1 MRKCLIFL
9 FLAVSMAF
17 SEDNCKLDLRLQIS
31 FRNTSIWYNGE
42 NTFPFTFA
50 TTIADTISET
60 LPDGYKCFKQMMS
73 GETSFIDSN
82 ILIYYPHRTEKMIYL
97 FSVPMATH
105 GLGDAFKEEFLH
117 WQQCGM
123 LDMTYEEAD
132 SLIEPMAQALNNY
145 LTDPV
150 WTTEG
155 FFETLGLRASDA
167 AYPYPN
173 EVLDWTKK
181 ACAKAPIAQ
190 VKKNGAAGIVLENGL
205 AHIPERLMG
214 QKYFIFDMNGRVI
227 QTGIAKE
234 TIRMPLYPAILK
246 VGNEKPFLSKN

>member
-9 FLAVSMAF
+9 FLTVSLAF
-17 SEDNCKLDLRLQIS
+17 AEGDCRLDLGYKIL
-31 FRNTSIWYNGE
+31 FRDTTIWYEGDS
-42 NTFPFTFA
+42 FPYDAYTV
-50 TTIADTISET
+50 IADTLSET
-60 LPDGYKCFKQMMS
+60 LPDGYKCFKRMRTAVQS
-73 GETSFIDSN
+73 PIDSN
-82 ILIYYPHRTEKMIYL
+82 ILIYYPHSSEKGIYL

-105 GLGDAFKEEFLH
+105 GLGNAFKDEFLH

-123 LDMTYEEAD
+123 LSLTYEEAD
-132 SLIEPMAQALNNY
+132 SLIEPMVQAINNY
-145 LTDPV
+145 LRD
-150 WTTEG
+150 G
-155 FFETLGLRASDA
+155 FFETLGLLAMDVVS
-167 AYPYPN
+167 PYPS
-173 EVLDWTKK
+173 EVSEWAQK
-181 ACAKAPIAQ
+181 ACKKVPIAQ
-190 VKKNGAAGIVLENGL
+190 QRLAAQADIFFENGL

>member
-1 MRKCLIFL
+1 
-9 FLAVSMAF
+9 
-17 SEDNCKLDLRLQIS
+17 
-31 FRNTSIWYNGE
+31 
-42 NTFPFTFA
+42 
-50 TTIADTISET
+50 
-60 LPDGYKCFKQMMS
+60 
-73 GETSFIDSN
+73 
-82 ILIYYPHRTEKMIYL
+82 
-97 FSVPMATH
+97 
-105 GLGDAFKEEFLH
+105 
-117 WQQCGM
+117 M
-123 LDMTYEEAD
+123 LNMTYEEAD

-167 AYPYPN
+167 VYPYPS

-190 VKKNGAAGIVLENGL
+190 VQKNGAAGIVLENGL

-227 QTGIAKE
+227 QAGIASE